1 SMDRAPDLD
10 NLQDGEIIERYRFD
24 RNGIDFL
31 VALLGQSIQP
41 KAKVLIILRYLATGP
56 IQLNDADIHGVSQP
70 TVSRVLSQVIAAL
83 SSPELIRRN
92 IRLPRRIEECRRN
105 AEHIRGI
112 ARFPYVI
119 GAIDGTHINI
129 VAPHVQEEIYYNL
142 IDAVA
147 RWPGSVHGSRVLR
160 ESSLNNLFLGYMP
173 RGFHLLGTS
182 GYPAK
187 RSNKVTRALV
197 ERGIGQLKK
206 RFGILHREIIHKPVK
221 VC

>member
-1 SMDRAPDLD
+1 MDRAPDLD

-41 KAKVLIILRYLATGP
+41 KALRNKALSTKQKVLITLRYLATGP

-83 SSPELIRRN
+83 SSPELIRRY

-112 ARFPYVI
+112 ARFPSVI

-129 VAPHVQEEIYYNL
+129 VAPHVQEEIYKSQN
-142 IDAVA
+142 
-147 RWPGSVHGSRVLR
+147 HQ
-160 ESSLNNLFLGYMP
+160 
-173 RGFHLLGTS
+173 
-182 GYPAK
+182 
-187 RSNKVTRALV
+187 
-197 ERGIGQLKK
+197 GIG
-206 RFGILHREIIHKPVK
+206 
-221 VC
+221 